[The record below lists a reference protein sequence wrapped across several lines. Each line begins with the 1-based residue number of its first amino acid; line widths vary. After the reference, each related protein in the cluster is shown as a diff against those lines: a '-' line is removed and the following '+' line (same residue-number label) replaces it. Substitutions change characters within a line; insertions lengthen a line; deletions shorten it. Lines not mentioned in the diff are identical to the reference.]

1 METTTIRNRLNL
13 LLSKKRA
20 IGIGIIL
27 LMTAHLCTAQN
38 NWRTEIRGGVNFPV
52 KDFGVTKLKT
62 GFGFEGTLT
71 YHFFPQIGIYGGWS
85 SNKFA
90 ADNADLNFKE
100 TGYSFGLQFIQY
112 IGTSRM
118 NYTIKGGGTYNHVEA
133 ENSNGNI
140 ILDTRHGVGWQLGA
154 GVTISVGERWLLLPE
169 IRYRSLS
176 RDIKIGTENTTANLN
191 YLSVGLGLSFSF

>member
-1 METTTIRNRLNL
+1 MKTDISNNRLNL
-13 LLSKKRA
+13 FLNKWRTIIICIMLLT
-20 IGIGIIL
+20 
-27 LMTAHLCTAQN
+27 TAKIATAQN
-38 NWRTEIRGGVNFPV
+38 NWRTEISSGVNFPI

-118 NYTIKGGGTYNHVEA
+118 NYTIKGGGTYNHIEA

-140 ILDTRHGVGWQLGA
+140 ILDTSHGLGWQLGA

-191 YLSVGLGLSFSF
+191 YLSVELGLSFSF